1 MLPLSWISK
10 TEERIKMKKNIIMF
24 VLMTLLVVIALS
36 VSGCGG
42 SWSSPPF
49 SNRDI
54 DAMDTDGVTLGI
66 YRH

>member
-1 MLPLSWISK
+1 MLPLLWINK
-10 TEERIKMKKNIIMF
+10 TEERIKMKKNIIVF
-24 VLMTLLVVIALS
+24 VLIALLAIIVLS

-49 SNRDI
+49 SNSDV